1 MCNLGISYYYGNGI
15 RQDYNESMKWIQ
27 LAAYN
32 DDSKAMVMMGQ
43 FYHLGRGVKI
53 NLVEALAWY
62 NLAKQRTN
70 EIIQPMAN
78 LLRELNTLEIRQAQE
93 RASEINKTIKA
104 TPYLD

>member
-1 MCNLGISYYYGNGI
+1 
-15 RQDYNESMKWIQ
+15 MKWIQ

-43 FYHLGRGVKI
+43 FFHLGRGVKI